1 MSKDTKLRSN
11 CLNFVEL
18 LAQNIALISPT
29 MTAALIVP
37 LMFSNTGNLGWLA
50 FAVGTVMLLF
60 VACNLNQFA
69 KRTTNSGS
77 MYSYTYAGLGFV
89 GGGLCGW
96 CLIWAYLFIGLAGTT
111 GFTIFA
117 GKLLEM
123 VHLSLP
129 PVVLFAICLG
139 VSFFLAYRDIKIST
153 LISLAFEGFSVA
165 FILLLCA
172 IVLGKHN
179 FAPDPQQFTLKGLT
193 ISSLGLGIVV
203 AVFSGVG
210 FESSTAFGEEAV
222 NPLKTIPRSI
232 IWSLVAT
239 GLFFILVCYTETLGT
254 RSYKDTLDK
263 LDAPLNTLAGMY
275 NVSWMIPLL
284 SAGAMFSFYALAS
297 SCMNAGS
304 RVMYAMGRHG
314 IVPQNTSSAH
324 EKHGTP
330 HIALGTMT
338 AIMFTVVLFC
348 KYVVKW
354 EVLDIFNNAGTMG
367 AFGFLGAYFLIS
379 LAAPFYLKK
388 RGELRIKDVLF
399 CVAALSLMIIPAV
412 GSVYPVPPAPGNY
425 FPYIFLGYLAC
436 GGIRVGIMNSHPVS
450 AVRVREISEDIHKS
464 HVDVQPV

>member
-1 MSKDTKLRSN
+1 MSKDTKLRPH
-11 CLNFVEL
+11 CLNFIEL
-18 LAQNIALISPT
+18 LAQNMALISPT

-37 LMFSNTGNLGWLA
+37 LMFSNAGNQGWIA

-60 VACNLNQFA
+60 VALNLNQFA
-69 KRTTNSGS
+69 KRSTNSGS

-96 CLIWAYLFIGLAGTT
+96 CLLWAYLFIGLAGTT

-117 GKLLEM
+117 ATLLGM
-123 VHLSLP
+123 MHVSLP
-129 PVVLFAICLG
+129 PVVLFAVCLG
-139 VSFFLAYRDIKIST
+139 VSFLLAFKDIKIST
-153 LISLAFEGFSVA
+153 LISLGLEGFSVA
-165 FILLLCA
+165 FILLLCV

-193 ISSLGLGIVV
+193 LSSLGLGIVV

-232 IWSLVAT
+232 IWSLIVT
-239 GLFFILVCYTETLGT
+239 GLFFILVCYTETLGV
-254 RSYKDTLDK
+254 RGYKDTLDK

-275 NVSWMIPLL
+275 NVPWMIPIV

-297 SCMNAGS
+297 SCMNAGA

-314 IVPQNTSSAH
+314 IVSGNTSSAH
-324 EKHGTP
+324 AKHGTP

-388 RGELRIKDVLF
+388 RGELRAKDVLF
-399 CVAALSLMIIPAV
+399 CLAALGLMVIPAV

-450 AVRVREISEDIHKS
+450 AVRVREISGEVDKH
-464 HVDVQPV
+464 HVGAQPI

>member
-1 MSKDTKLRSN
+1 MNKLRPN
-11 CLNFVEL
+11 CLNFIEL

-37 LMFSNTGNLGWLA
+37 LMFSNTGNLGWLS

-77 MYSYTYAGLGFV
+77 MYSYSYAGLGFT
-89 GGGLCGW
+89 GGALCGW
-96 CLIWAYLFIGLAGTT
+96 CLIWAYVFIGLAGTS

-117 GKLLEM
+117 SKLLDM
-123 VHLSLP
+123 VHLSVP
-129 PVVLFAICLG
+129 PVILFALCLG
-139 VSFFLAYRDIKIST
+139 TSFFLAYKDIKVTT
-153 LISLAFEGFSVA
+153 LISLGFEGFSVA
-165 FILLLCA
+165 FIILLCL
-172 IVLGKHN
+172 IVLGHHH
-179 FAPDPQQFTLKGLT
+179 FTPDPQQFTLKGLT
-193 ISSLGLGIVV
+193 LSSLGLGIVV

-239 GLFFILVCYTETLGT
+239 GLFFVLVCYTETLGV
-254 RSYKDTLDK
+254 RGYKDTLDK

-275 NVSWMIPLL
+275 NVPWMMPLL

-297 SCMNAGS
+297 SCMNAGA
-304 RVMYAMGRHG
+304 RVMFAMGRHEFF
-314 IVPQNTSSAH
+314 PSNTSAAH

-330 HIALGTMT
+330 HVALAVMT
-338 AIMFTVVLFC
+338 GIMFVVVLSF
-348 KYVVKW
+348 KFLVKW
-354 EVLDIFNNAGTMG
+354 EVLDIFNNAGTFG
-367 AFGFLGAYFLIS
+367 AFGFLGAYFLVS

-388 RGELRIKDVLF
+388 RNELRAKDICY
-399 CVAALSLMIIPAV
+399 CVAALVLMIIPAV

-425 FPYIFLGYLAC
+425 FPYIFLAYIFC
-436 GGIRVGIMNSHPVS
+436 GLIRIGIISGHPVS
-450 AVRVREISEDIHKS
+450 APRVREVTAEIQKHHVEDGK
-464 HVDVQPV
+464 VQAA